1 MPSTSRLVSY
11 LVVAVLVLAVVVVLP
26 ATGALDVPRLPVN
39 LGEIEEARVVEVV
52 LDELRE
58 TERGDVRTQVVI
70 VEVAAGQVEIE
81 HVFVEGSAGAFAMRT
96 GDEILVSRAEFN
108 GAERYFVQERQRR
121 SSVWVLS
128 LAFALLVVLI
138 GGRQGAMS
146 LVALGLSFLVIVRF
160 IVPAIYGGWDPVVAA
175 IVGALGFVAVTLYL
189 HHGPLGSRAR
199 FDGVLRF
206 RIDTDNSDDALVSDL
221 LARHCARSQ
230 ALTIGEVAQGR
241 LIEHTY
247 QVKFGRDRDRDALLR
262 ALREHAHVRDARL
275 LLQEV
280 TLEY

>member
-1 MPSTSRLVSY
+1 MFEALQLVPGDMGAASVSWLGAAKALLAAFVLGQIVAWSY
-11 LVVAVLVLAVVVVLP
+11 EKTFQGLSYSKRFSETLILAGFCSAILVMAVGRSLYAGLGLLGMLSVIRFRTNLKTPRDLVFLLAAVVF
-26 ATGALDVPRLPVN
+26 G
-39 LGEIEEARVVEVV
+39 
-52 LDELRE
+52 
-58 TERGDVRTQVVI
+58 
-70 VEVAAGQVEIE
+70 VAAGV
-81 HVFVEGSAGAFAMRT
+81 
-96 GDEILVSRAEFN
+96 D
-108 GAERYFVQERQRR
+108 
-121 SSVWVLS
+121 
-128 LAFALLVVLI
+128 
-138 GGRQGAMS
+138 
-146 LVALGLSFLVIVRF
+146 
-160 IVPAIYGGWDPVVAA
+160 AIAVA

-206 RIDTDNSDDALVSDL
+206 RVDTENSDDALVSDL